1 MDKHYKG
8 GGVRGTRWN
17 SQQGPDGY
25 RLQFETDDK
34 TLYKYMEK
42 AAQHCIDIANRFQI
56 KHFKKKKMDEKENK
70 NDSNDIG

>member
-1 MDKHYKG
+1 MDKHYKY
-8 GGVRGTRWN
+8 GGVIGTHWN

-42 AAQHCIDIANRFQI
+42 AAQKCIDRAN
-56 KHFKKKKMDEKENK
+56 KKNRRRK
-70 NDSNDIG
+70 NDEQIR

>member
-1 MDKHYKG
+1 MNKNYKA
-8 GGVRGTRWN
+8 GGVYGTHWN

-42 AAQHCIDIANRFQI
+42 ASQHCIDKAR
-56 KHFKKKKMDEKENK
+56 KLKKKNRKENEK
-70 NDSNDIG
+70 